1 MSVLTRVELLWLE
14 SRIERWIRFG
24 RITKEIILDRRRRI
38 VAFAP
43 GEIFAFV
50 RWASNGY
57 GTIVSRI
64 DVLHAVGPGEPFS
77 TIGFVTPG
85 AEILLRIS
93 GWPKVNEVLRAIDA
107 VERTGVAPEDAC
119 PDHWRHV
126 MNRLAAGEQ
135 PRAYTRERHRAWLLR
150 RRVDA

>member
-1 MSVLTRVELLWLE
+1 VE
-14 SRIERWIRFG
+14 
-24 RITKEIILDRRRRI
+24 
-38 VAFAP
+38 
-43 GEIFAFV
+43 
-50 RWASNGY
+50 
-57 GTIVSRI
+57 
-64 DVLHAVGPGEPFS
+64 
-77 TIGFVTPG
+77 PG

-107 VERTGVAPEDAC
+107 VEQTGVAPEEVC

-150 RRVDA
+150 RRIDA